1 MTCEDNRGG
10 KKVKN
15 EKESAVS
22 NEREGL
28 VNGKT
33 LAGNSLHQ
41 PGNIPTHTHN
51 MWTHSSKP
59 QLLTLTPQLY
69 FHNYC
74 FSKETYVQ
82 TDHCYPPPDIKCSIL
97 CTLSGPVTRSFLHS
111 EMSLPLTVIFSM
123 S

>member
-1 MTCEDNRGG
+1 MYVCINLETFQ
-10 KKVKN
+10 
-15 EKESAVS
+15 
-22 NEREGL
+22 
-28 VNGKT
+28 
-33 LAGNSLHQ
+33 H
-41 PGNIPTHTHN
+41 THTHN
-51 MWTHSSKP
+51 MWTHSSKL

-82 TDHCYPPPDIKCSIL
+82 TDRCYPPLDIKCSIL
-97 CTLSGPVTRSFLHS
+97 CTLSGPIIRFFLHS